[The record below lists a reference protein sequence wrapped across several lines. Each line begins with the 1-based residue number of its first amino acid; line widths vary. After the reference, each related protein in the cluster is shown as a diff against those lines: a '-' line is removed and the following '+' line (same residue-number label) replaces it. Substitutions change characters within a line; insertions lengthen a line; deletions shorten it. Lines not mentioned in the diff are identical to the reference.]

1 MKNTQNYRR
10 KIKRKK
16 MSLMTCAIGA
26 ATKTAVNTSNASHQ
40 WCALAARRPAGY
52 QLKSSHF
59 L

>member
-1 MKNTQNYRR
+1 
-10 KIKRKK
+10 